1 MPFQYGRLVD
11 IQLTHRLFMYLTT
24 IAILLMC
31 AVAWKR
37 RVPNRAFAIIPLLL
51 GGQILLGALNVW
63 LGKHP
68 WLIVAHLTLATM
80 LWATVVY
87 AAASLVEVPA
97 EARGRLRDPGATD
110 TQAVTA

>member
-1 MPFQYGRLVD
+1 
-11 IQLTHRLFMYLTT
+11 
-24 IAILLMC
+24 
-31 AVAWKR
+31 VAWRR
-37 RVPNRAFAIIPLLL
+37 RVPNRAFILVPFLLIC
-51 GGQILLGALNVW
+51 QILLGALNVW

-68 WLIVAHLTLATM
+68 GLIVAHLTLATI

-97 EARGRLRDPGATD
+97 GTRRTLQDPGASD